1 MSPFVLLTA
10 SGSPLIAYG
19 YISTLVRPVNGS
31 SETGYCE
38 DPWQLLGIVSCDHP
52 ETSVLFDGNIPTLTG
67 LHGDSWADQL
77 LTLNTALLEEKD
89 TLIQLSL
96 PNIKRLRLEVALFNC
111 PEWGIATSRITIQ
124 TSQLFHQD
132 YSRSKD
138 IDPTLTSCDSLVRVC
153 MPIDTKH
160 TLGNLRFDPPPG
172 SNWTHLAEVTFY
184 TDTST
189 CPPDTVLNHHPTPS
203 LPPSTTAVTTD
214 TTQGATNHTPP
225 GGISHTPTEDTGH
238 THPDIT
244 PSGDVNHTSTGDTIH
259 TFPGSTDHTPIPTP
273 CPCEAAQCEEA
284 CPSPS
289 SLATILGSSI
299 PLTILAIMTTV
310 LFSMVALCKYR
321 SKFKVRYDMLEEGE
335 GQDEERDREE
345 EEEEEEEGEE
355 EEEEEEHIYEEVSE
369 CGCMVSIHCPPGID
383 PFSNKWTFCYGS

>member
-10 SGSPLIAYG
+10 SGSLPLAYG
-19 YISTLVRPVNGS
+19 YNRTLVRPVNGS
-31 SETGYCE
+31 SETGHCE
-38 DPWQLLGIVSCDHP
+38 DAWQLLGVVSCGHP

-67 LHGDSWADQL
+67 LDWDSWADQL
-77 LTLNTALLEEKD
+77 LTLNTSNIALLEDKY
-89 TLIQLSL
+89 TNIQLTL
-96 PNIKRLRLEVALFNC
+96 PSVQRLRLEVVLFNC

-124 TSQLFHQD
+124 TSQVFLQD
-132 YSRSKD
+132 YYKSKVM
-138 IDPTLTSCDSLVRVC
+138 DPTLNSCDSLVRVC
-153 MPIDTKH
+153 LHIDTKH
-160 TLGNLRFDPPPG
+160 VSGTLRFDPPPG

-203 LPPSTTAVTTD
+203 LPPSTAAVTTD
-214 TTQGATNHTPP
+214 TTQGATNHTTP
-225 GGISHTPTEDTGH
+225 GGISHAPTGGTGH
-238 THPDIT
+238 THPDQT
-244 PSGDVNHTSTGDTIH
+244 PSGDVNHTSTRDTIN

-273 CPCEAAQCEEA
+273 CLCEAAQCEEA

-299 PLTILAIMTTV
+299 PLTTLAIIATV
-310 LFSMVALCKYR
+310 LFSVVALCKYR
-321 SKFKVRYDMLEEGE
+321 SKFKVRYEMLEEGE
-335 GQDEERDREE
+335 GPEDR
-345 EEEEEEEGEE
+345 EEEEEEGEE
-355 EEEEEEHIYEEVSE
+355 EEEEEEHIYEEVSA